1 MTKILKKGGKKIL
14 KITKAI
20 VKGTIDTILPNVK
33 NSFTPKDQ
41 AFIDEPIKYKFDFWR
56 LISSVTVWILLLLVF
71 LGKIE
76 FNDIVNVLT
85 QYINEI
91 LGK

>member
-1 MTKILKKGGKKIL
+1 MTKIIKKGGQKVLQIG
-14 KITKAI
+14 KAI
-20 VKGTIDTILPNVK
+20 IKGTIDTILPNVK

-56 LISSVTVWILLLLVF
+56 LFSSITVWVLLLLVF

-85 QYINEI
+85 EYLNAV